1 MSDIAEIPVDEQERP
16 LPPPPRPVRS
26 ALVDGPILRT
36 LLSLAW
42 PNVIA
47 LSAGTCTVIAETSYI
62 GRLGV
67 EALAAMALVFP
78 TIILTMTMSGG
89 AMGGAVASAIARALG
104 AGNRERA
111 ATLAMHAILIGI
123 TFGLVFMLGM
133 LIFGPKVLEMLGGRG
148 DVLAHAIAY
157 TQVFFGGAVLPWL
170 LNTMA
175 GVLRG
180 TGNMKLPSFLI
191 LNSAAWQIVLGGT
204 LGLGLGPVPQFG
216 MRGVAAGALIAYTM
230 NICIMGW
237 YLFSGR
243 ARVTPKLR
251 GLRIQWAMFFDI
263 LKVGA
268 IACFSPLQSVLT
280 ISIFTHML
288 AQFGTAI
295 LAGYGIGARLEFL
308 LTSIAFSFGIAC
320 VPMVG
325 MAIGARQH
333 RARPARRLDRQLCR
347 LRRRRR
353 TGLHRRNVP
362 RSLDQHLHRQHGRTR
377 GEPPISLDGRAV
389 LRVFRHR
396 HGDVLLLARR
406 GQGDRAGAGAD
417 GAADLHLRRGL
428 VAVDSWGHCAEL
440 FLAGRKLDGRARP
453 ALVLQRPADAL
464 GTAREQGRDQAG
476 AFDRC
481 GLGCAR
487 RIFVSRYFHRAPG
500 NAGQQRMPLAEGSA
514 PAPGNNFAGSPSARK
529 ATMTLISALS
539 SHHYRASPLQRLQ
552 DELQAEVSSGTVS
565 SSDQTA
571 LSAALSDIDSALKSS
586 KTSDR
591 SSGSRPS
598 SDAFASKIDDLIQQ
612 EVSAGKLTDQQATEL
627 NGIFKAAFSGG
638 PGRPGGPGGAGGPPP
653 GPPPS
658 DGAPA
663 DGTDTSSSGDPL
675 VDLLQQFLESLTRLV
690 HGFDL
695 VRYARSERYDDHGQ
709 HRGFVEQHVGDGAA
723 ATIPAVAEELTR
735 GFDLQRDAVQRP
747 RAVRRPAQRPDLT
760 TGIAASPARRNRP
773 LSEGRLP
780 RCRN

>member
-104 AGNRERA
+104 AGDRERA
-111 ATLAMHAILIGI
+111 ATLAMHAMLIGI
-123 TFGLVFMLGM
+123 SFGLVFMLGM

-148 DVLAHAIAY
+148 DVLTHAIAY

-216 MRGVAAGALIAYTM
+216 MRGVAAGALIAYSM

-237 YLFSGR
+237 VLFSGR

-325 MAIGARQH
+325 MAIGAGNIA
-333 RARPARRLDRQLCR
+333 RARRVAWIASVAAFAAVGAPACVVAVFPDLWINIFTDSAAVRAASHQYLSTVGPFYAFFGIATVMYFSSQGAAKVIGPVLAQTARLVYISAAGWWLS
-347 LRRRRR
+347 
-353 TGLHRRNVP
+353 T
-362 RSLDQHLHRQHGRTR
+362 HGA
-377 GEPPISLDGRAV
+377 SAQSYFWLAASSM
-389 LRVFRHR
+389 
-396 HGDVLLLARR
+396 VLLGLLSSSSVLLTRW
-406 GQGDRAGAGAD
+406 GPRASAPAI
-417 GAADLHLRRGL
+417 
-428 VAVDSWGHCAEL
+428 
-440 FLAGRKLDGRARP
+440 RP
-453 ALVLQRPADAL
+453 ALSGAD
-464 GTAREQGRDQAG
+464 
-476 AFDRC
+476 
-481 GLGCAR
+481 
-487 RIFVSRYFHRAPG
+487 
-500 NAGQQRMPLAEGSA
+500 
-514 PAPGNNFAGSPSARK
+514 
-529 ATMTLISALS
+529 
-539 SHHYRASPLQRLQ
+539 
-552 DELQAEVSSGTVS
+552 
-565 SSDQTA
+565 
-571 LSAALSDIDSALKSS
+571 
-586 KTSDR
+586 
-591 SSGSRPS
+591 
-598 SDAFASKIDDLIQQ
+598 
-612 EVSAGKLTDQQATEL
+612 
-627 NGIFKAAFSGG
+627 
-638 PGRPGGPGGAGGPPP
+638 
-653 GPPPS
+653 
-658 DGAPA
+658 
-663 DGTDTSSSGDPL
+663 
-675 VDLLQQFLESLTRLV
+675 
-690 HGFDL
+690 
-695 VRYARSERYDDHGQ
+695 
-709 HRGFVEQHVGDGAA
+709 
-723 ATIPAVAEELTR
+723 
-735 GFDLQRDAVQRP
+735 
-747 RAVRRPAQRPDLT
+747 
-760 TGIAASPARRNRP
+760 
-773 LSEGRLP
+773 
-780 RCRN
+780 